1 MQWIASLFNA
11 ADSANYSQTGHQNQ
25 CGQACGIGDEETSC
39 PVRRLPKYRGIQ
51 KINEYI
57 GDDDGGRETGVNPWW
72 LVGIGNSGLNLQ
84 FFSLSSVKPQLKSA
98 IGIHISPPFWTFL
111 PSPSPSHPSRLIQS
125 PYLSFLSH
133 TANSRWLSVLHVVM

>member
-1 MQWIASLFNA
+1 MQWIASLFIA
-11 ADSANYSQTGHQNQ
+11 ADSANYSQTGHQDQ
-25 CGQACGIGDEETSC
+25 CGQACGIGDEETPC

-57 GDDDGGRETGVNPWW
+57 DDNDGGRETGVNPWW
-72 LVGIGNSGLNLQ
+72 LVGIGNIGLNLQ
-84 FFSLSSVKPQLKSA
+84 FFSLSFVKPQLESA
-98 IGIHISPPFWTFL
+98 IGIHISPPFWSFL

-133 TANSRWLSVLHVVM
+133 TANSHWLSILHVVM